1 MSDDRGRT
9 YGHKRDREQD
19 TREHGRRGRNRRGRG
34 RHGTSARD
42 PDVAGR
48 RQLGA
53 GFVALVGLSGGL
65 MAIQGGAPLEV
76 IGAVTLGSFLLG
88 GALLWYLSRI
98 MG

>member
-1 MSDDRGRT
+1 MSDERGRT
-9 YGHKRDREQD
+9 FGQKRERTQD
-19 TREHGRRGRNRRGRG
+19 TRERDRGGRNRRRRG
-34 RHGTSARD
+34 RRGASARD
-42 PDVAGR
+42 PDITGR

-53 GFVALVGLSGGL
+53 GFVVLVGLSGGL

-88 GALLWYLSRI
+88 GGLLWYLSRI

>member
-1 MSDDRGRT
+1 
-9 YGHKRDREQD
+9 
-19 TREHGRRGRNRRGRG
+19 
-34 RHGTSARD
+34 
-42 PDVAGR
+42 
-48 RQLGA
+48 
-53 GFVALVGLSGGL
+53 